1 MNQVGLFLM
10 KTSYNAFVL
19 GIVVVLLFASVYTSV
34 ALEDAEAAKSQKK
47 KLTSAKAKKGWLA
60 QLAKR

>member
-1 MNQVGLFLM
+1 M

-19 GIVVVLLFASVYTSV
+19 GIVVVLLFAAVYTSV

-60 QLAKR
+60 QLTKR